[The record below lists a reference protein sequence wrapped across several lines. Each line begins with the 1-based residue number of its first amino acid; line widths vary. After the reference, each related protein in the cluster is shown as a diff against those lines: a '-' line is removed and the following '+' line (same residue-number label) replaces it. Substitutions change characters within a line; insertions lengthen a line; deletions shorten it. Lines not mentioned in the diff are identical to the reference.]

1 MASVQWVE
9 NEFEK
14 HRNLDNALYMA
25 KYMRNQFDFYGI
37 KTPERRSIYKDIIRE
52 AKKAESIDW

>member
-1 MASVQWVE
+1 
-9 NEFEK
+9 
-14 HRNLDNALYMA
+14 MA

-52 AKKAESIDW
+52 AKKAESIDWQLLNECWNNDY

>member
-14 HRNLDNALYMA
+14 HRNLDNALHMA
-25 KYMRNQFDFYGI
+25 KYMRNQFD
-37 KTPERRSIYKDIIRE
+37 
-52 AKKAESIDW
+52 